1 MIVVAA
7 TLVGFA
13 SVRLFGGRLSRL
25 ARLDL
30 RHLWIVWLAI
40 IVQTVLFEVFATR
53 IPEVL
58 SQIIHLGTYAL
69 GFAFLILN
77 RHIRGALLIG
87 TGASLNALAIGANG
101 GVMPASASAWRRA
114 GLPDVAALKF
124 ENSNIVADPRLAF
137 LGDIFAIPAG
147 WPLANVFSIGDIVI
161 VLGGTYLAHRCC
173 RRPIT
178 SNAWPAPDDA
188 RVETLEPGPYAAA
201 SEQVHQVA

>member
-7 TLVGFA
+7 TLLGFA
-13 SVRLFGGRLSRL
+13 SVRLVGGRLARL

-30 RHLWIVWLAI
+30 RHLWIVWIAI
-40 IVQTVLFEVFATR
+40 IVQTVLFEVFAAR
-53 IPEVL
+53 IPEMV

-69 GFAFLILN
+69 GFTFLILN
-77 RHIRGALLIG
+77 RHIRGALVIG
-87 TGASLNALAIGANG
+87 TGAALNALAIGANG

-124 ENSNIVADPRLAF
+124 ENSNIVANPRLAF

-147 WPLANVFSIGDIVI
+147 WPLANVFSIGDVVI
-161 VLGGTYLAHRCC
+161 VLGGTYLAHACC

-178 SNAWPAPDDA
+178 SNAWPAPDA
-188 RVETLEPGPYAAA
+188 SQVETLEPGTGAA
-201 SEQVHQVA
+201 SSEQIHQVA